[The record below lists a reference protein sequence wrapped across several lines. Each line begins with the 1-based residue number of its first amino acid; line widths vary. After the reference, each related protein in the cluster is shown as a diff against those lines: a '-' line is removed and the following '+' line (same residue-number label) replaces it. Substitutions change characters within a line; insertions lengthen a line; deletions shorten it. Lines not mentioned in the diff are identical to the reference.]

1 MIALKE
7 AKDLDLT
14 EVEMSSDE
22 EPDSEFIVGQ
32 RSAHNMEVD
41 NEFSSGYESET
52 ITLIER
58 LLDTSL

>member
-1 MIALKE
+1 
-7 AKDLDLT
+7 
-14 EVEMSSDE
+14 MSSDE

-41 NEFSSGYESET
+41 DNEFSSGYESET